1 MLRSQLFKGLL
12 TAICVCYFLPSMAQA
27 KGGRYNVLDFGAANN
42 DATVYSTEGIQKAID
57 KASKDGGG
65 TVVVPKGVY
74 LVAPIELKSNVELHL
89 EKGSRLM
96 ASIDRLSYDLPRQR
110 GVIWAREQKNI
121 ALTGEGEIDGRGRK
135 LAENTI
141 ELIHKGVI
149 QDYDFM
155 AKQINDVYAR
165 GGSFEG
171 PFPRP
176 NEANRPMLIAL
187 LNCEKIVISDVFLTN
202 SACWVTTFWECD
214 DLLIEGIRVQST
226 DYWNNDGI
234 DITDCTNVIIR
245 DCDIDSADDGICL
258 KSENREKYCDQIL
271 VENCRVRSSASAVKF
286 GTASAGGFRNVTV
299 RNIRVYDTFRSAVTI
314 QTVDGGGIENIH
326 VSNIFARNTGNA
338 ICLVIGERMRHYPT
352 EAEFSF
358 ANPASTTLPEGTPK
372 GWMKNVTIENLYCEV
387 PATKPDEGY
396 STPGP
401 EEGYPHNIFPSSVA
415 GMKGQPI
422 ENVTLRNIEIVFPG
436 GGSESVAQATLENLG
451 EIMDSKSRNYPEFS
465 MYGELPGWGVVVRYV
480 DGIKL
485 ENVKLRLGKEDYRHA
500 LIFDKSQDI
509 EIDNLRVYGEKKTP
523 VVFNHVT
530 PKRIKDIHS
539 VDNTSGKM
547 Y

>member
-1 MLRSQLFKGLL
+1 MSRSFAGKRLVA
-12 TAICVCYFLPSMAQA
+12 AICVSCLLPLLAHG
-27 KGGRYNVLDFGAANN
+27 KGSTYSILDFGAVS
-42 DATVYSTEGIQKAID
+42 DQATVYSTEAIQEAID
-57 KASKDGGG
+57 KASREGGG
-65 TVVVPKGVY
+65 KVIVPKGTY

-96 ASIDRLSYDLPRQR
+96 ASIDRLKYDLPRER
-110 GVIWAREQKNI
+110 GVIWARNQQNI

-141 ELIHKGVI
+141 ELIHKGVL

-155 AKQINDVYAR
+155 ARQINDVYAR

-187 LNCEKIVISDVFLTN
+187 LNCEQIVISDVFLTN

-214 DLLIEGIRVQST
+214 ELLIEGIRVQST

-234 DITDCTNVIIR
+234 DITDCTNVVVR

-258 KSENREKYCDQIL
+258 KSENREKYCDQVL

-286 GTASAGGFRNVTV
+286 GTASAGGFRNVTI
-299 RNIRVYDTFRSAVTI
+299 RNIRVYDTYRSAITI

-326 VSNIFARNTGNA
+326 VSNIYARNTGNA
-338 ICLVIGERMRHYPT
+338 ICLVIGQRLRSYPT

-358 ANPASTTLPEGTPK
+358 SKPASVTLPEGTPV
-372 GWMKNVTIENLYCEV
+372 GWMKNVTIENLYCEI
-387 PATKPDEGY
+387 PANKPDEGY

-401 EEGYPHNIFPSSVA
+401 EEGYPHNIFPSSIS
-415 GMKGQPI
+415 GLENQPI

-436 GGSESVAQATLENLG
+436 GGSDKIAKATLENLG
-451 EIMDSKSRNYPEFS
+451 QIMDSRSRSYPEFT
-465 MYGELPGWGVVVRYV
+465 MYGELPAWGLVVRHV
-480 DGIKL
+480 NGIRL
-485 ENVKLRLGKEDYRHA
+485 ENVKFRLAKEDYRHA
-500 LIFDKSQDI
+500 LIFDKSRDV
-509 EIDNLRVYGEKKTP
+509 EIDNLRIYGEKKTP
-523 VVFNHVT
+523 VIFNHLT
-530 PKRIKDIHS
+530 PKSVTGVHS
-539 VDNTSGKM
+539 IDNTSGKM